1 MASVFNAFV
10 AYQFLKTLTNRW
22 DQMDA
27 YKLGIIDA
35 NGKQL
40 KKTAELETS
49 KEKQAYTIFHRL
61 VFNLKRILERFPF
74 GKSRIASYS
83 AAFALLKES
92 KNDFSEEEYEMMESL
107 LMEFINAHEEEI
119 VDLNEELE
127 YNESWYKDST
137 NKVLSKTALKKQ
149 YDHAVK
155 TLKSVIERKK
165 KQTGSKGLRH
175 SIEYYAQQIAKSY
188 DYIDTRQLT
197 NLFRSEYPRLAEEFV
212 SEEIVNSVGT
222 GANVAGLTGVPSK
235 FAGMQVFPVKTDT
248 YVNLFKG
255 KKKFARWKKY
265 MESDEAQ
272 PIRDYIKKKPKEK
285 IVLMDQSTG
294 TMMFLYRHN
303 EI

>member
-1 MASVFNAFV
+1 ME
-10 AYQFLKTLTNRW
+10 
-22 DQMDA
+22 A

-40 KKTAELETS
+40 KKTADLETQQ
-49 KEKQAYTIFHRL
+49 EKNAYTIFHRL

-127 YNESWYKDST
+127 YNESWYKDSA

-155 TLKSVIERKK
+155 TLKSVIDRKK
-165 KQTGSKGLRH
+165 KQAGSKGLRH

-188 DYIDTRQLT
+188 DYIDNRQLA
-197 NLFRSEYPRLAEEFV
+197 NLFRSEYPALAEEFV

-222 GANVAGLTGVPSK
+222 GANIAGLTGVPSK
-235 FAGMQVFPVKTDT
+235 FAGMQVFPVKTNT

>member
-22 DQMDA
+22 DQMEA

-40 KKTAELETS
+40 KKTADLETQQ
-49 KEKQAYTIFHRL
+49 EKNAYTIFHRL

-127 YNESWYKDST
+127 YNESWYKDSA

-155 TLKSVIERKK
+155 TLKSVIDRKK
-165 KQTGSKGLRH
+165 KQAGSKGLKH

-188 DYIDTRQLT
+188 DYIDNRQLA
-197 NLFRSEYPRLAEEFV
+197 NLFRSEYPALAEEFV

-222 GANVAGLTGVPSK
+222 GANIAGLTGVPSK
-235 FAGMQVFPVKTDT
+235 FAGMQVFPVKTNT

>member
-22 DQMDA
+22 DQMEA

-40 KKTAELETS
+40 KKTADLETQ
-49 KEKQAYTIFHRL
+49 KEKNAYTIFHRL

-127 YNESWYKDST
+127 YNESWYKDSA

-155 TLKSVIERKK
+155 TLKSVIDRKK
-165 KQTGSKGLRH
+165 KQAGSKGLRH
-175 SIEYYAQQIAKSY
+175 SIEYYAQQIARSY
-188 DYIDTRQLT
+188 DYIDNRQLA
-197 NLFRSEYPRLAEEFV
+197 NLFRSEYPALAEEFV

-222 GANVAGLTGVPSK
+222 GANIAGLTGVPSK

>member
-1 MASVFNAFV
+1 M
-10 AYQFLKTLTNRW
+10 
-22 DQMDA
+22 
-27 YKLGIIDA
+27 
-35 NGKQL
+35 
-40 KKTAELETS
+40 
-49 KEKQAYTIFHRL
+49 
-61 VFNLKRILERFPF
+61 FNLKRILERFPF

-127 YNESWYKDST
+127 YNESWYTDPT

-165 KQTGSKGLRH
+165 QQAGSKGLRH
-175 SIEYYAQQIAKSY
+175 SIEYYAQQIARSY

-197 NLFRSEYPRLAEEFV
+197 NLFRSEYPALAEEFV

-222 GANVAGLTGVPSK
+222 GANIAGLTGVPSK
-235 FAGMQVFPVKTDT
+235 FAGMQVFPVKTNT